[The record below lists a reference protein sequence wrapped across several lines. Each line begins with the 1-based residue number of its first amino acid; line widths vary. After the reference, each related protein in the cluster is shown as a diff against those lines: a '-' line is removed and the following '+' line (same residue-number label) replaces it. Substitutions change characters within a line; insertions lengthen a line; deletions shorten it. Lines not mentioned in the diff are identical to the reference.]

1 MAFRDRFL
9 TPRVARAITSPSAIL
24 ATGAGAAAGILVGL
38 GPIGAVALGA
48 AALGARVLAA
58 VPRSRGSAPR
68 VAPRSL
74 REPWRGA
81 VQQVVDARAR
91 FDDATATLEAGPLRD
106 RLGEVAGRLD
116 VAVQEAW
123 RIGRAGNTLSKG
135 RTQIDTATIAAE
147 LDHARNGPP
156 TPRRE
161 ETVAAMEAQLAS
173 AARIDATIA
182 DAQDRLRLLDAR
194 TDEAVARAVELS
206 VSQSDPDAVATLAS
220 DVGQIVG
227 DLEALRLAI
236 EETHDPAAGAQP
248 GGQPGGLPGA
258 QPGPQ
263 PGGRPGTGPAS

>member
-1 MAFRDRFL
+1 MSFRDRFL
-9 TPRVARAITSPSAIL
+9 TPPVARAITSPSAIL
-24 ATGAGAAAGILVGL
+24 ATGAGAAAGVLLGLGPLGAVGL
-38 GPIGAVALGA
+38 GAV
-48 AALGARVLAA
+48 ALGARVLAA
-58 VPRSRGSAPR
+58 VPRGRRGSAPP

-74 REPWRGA
+74 RQPWRGA

-116 VAVQEAW
+116 VAVEEAW
-123 RIGRAGNTLSKG
+123 RIGRAGNTLSGG
-135 RTQIDTATIAAE
+135 RTQIDTTTIAAE
-147 LDHARNGPP
+147 LHHARNGPP
-156 TPRRE
+156 TPRRD

-236 EETHDPAAGAQP
+236 EETHDPSAGA
-248 GGQPGGLPGA
+248 
-258 QPGPQ
+258 
-263 PGGRPGTGPAS
+263 RPATGPAS